1 MMAANDY
8 TRDHSGSGAR
18 SAHRRA
24 QAQKRGDAG
33 PRPARVELRIDTL
46 VLPHSGNEQAVGQA
60 LLSALRDELAERLA
74 DGLPRPAARRE
85 VTLALRDPLPPDAP
99 GMGIQLAAAVIRA
112 VLP

>member
-1 MMAANDY
+1 MMAANDH
-8 TRDHSGSGAR
+8 TRGHSGSGAR
-18 SAHRRA
+18 SAHRRP

-46 VLPHSGNEQAVGQA
+46 VLPASGNGQAVEQA
-60 LLSALRDELAERLA
+60 LLPALRDELAERLA

-85 VTLALRDPLPPDAP
+85 VTVQLRDPLPSDAP
-99 GMGIQLAAAVIRA
+99 GIGIQLAAEVIRA